1 MTENTF
7 TMEQFEE
14 KINKIIFEK
23 ENLAITNFK
32 NNKLNFVYYTNAN
45 TAYKIIKNEEIWLR
59 NVRGMND
66 YREIDY
72 GRSQL
77 IDVFKNITNR
87 NKLEQLIKEIDPN
100 KSYIDFCNI
109 CNQYIKDIEART
121 YITCLSE
128 HPSSEDNYGRLSM
141 WRAYGHPTGIAMI
154 ISPNFL
160 DIELSFQNNTFLTT
174 PVIYSDK
181 AFIDIIPKILNAFS
195 SADMIYYFK
204 QMNITHFFHI
214 LSRFIYIYIMS
225 IKHPG
230 FKEEC
235 EWRIIL
241 SPFFKRDEQY
251 IDKNIVESDVKTDF
265 GHPEKIYKI
274 NLNKFNFISNDS
286 SRLLKK
292 IIIGPS
298 ENADIIK
305 DAFIHLFNSK
315 GINNAENL
323 IQISDIP
330 LR

>member
-1 MTENTF
+1 MTNTTF
-7 TMEQFEE
+7 NNE
-14 KINKIIFEK
+14 
-23 ENLAITNFK
+23 AITIKLNEILFKREILEIQNLKK
-32 NNKLNFVYYTNAN
+32 NNLNFVHYTNAN
-45 TAYKIIKNEEIWLR
+45 TAYKIIKNGELWLR

-77 IDVFKNITNR
+77 INVFENITYR
-87 NKLEQLIKEIDPN
+87 NKLEQLIKKIDPN
-100 KSYIDFCNI
+100 KNYIDFCNI
-109 CNQYIKDIEART
+109 CDKYIKDIETRT

-128 HPSSEDNYGRLSM
+128 HPSKEDNYGRLSM

-160 DIELSFQNNTFLTT
+160 NTNLSFQNNIFSTA

-181 AFIDIIPKILNAFS
+181 AFINTIPNILDEFS
-195 SADMIYYFK
+195 SDYMINYFK
-204 QMNITHFFHI
+204 QTNIEYFFHI
-214 LSRFIYIYIMS
+214 LSRFIYIYIIS

-230 FKEEC
+230 FAEER

-241 SPFFKRDEQY
+241 SPFFKEYEEY
-251 IDKNIVESDVKTDF
+251 IDKNIIQSDVKTDF